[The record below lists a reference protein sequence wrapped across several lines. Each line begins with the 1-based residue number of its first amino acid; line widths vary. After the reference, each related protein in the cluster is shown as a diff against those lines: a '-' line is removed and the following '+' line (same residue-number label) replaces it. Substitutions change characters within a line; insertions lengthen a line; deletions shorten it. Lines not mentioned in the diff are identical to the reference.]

1 MSELWYIIKYIDT
14 VSDQEKR
21 DNMPKESVD
30 FRKEEIINA
39 CEKLYETN
47 TFKDITMK
55 SIGEETTFSRTSIY
69 NYFQTKEEIFL
80 ALLKREYDKWI
91 DTLNEIYE
99 QNSKLT
105 KENFAEK
112 LANTIEKRKKLLKLV
127 SMNMYEIE
135 ENSRLEELIEFKK
148 SYGLAVRTV
157 KKCVDKFLKDINEE
171 NKERFIYLFFPFM
184 YGIYP
189 YTEST
194 EKQIEAMKVAKVPTK
209 ALSIYEIAY
218 NGILKLLS

>member
-1 MSELWYIIKYIDT
+1 
-14 VSDQEKR
+14 
-21 DNMPKESVD
+21 MPKESVD

-91 DTLNEIYE
+91 DALNEIYE

-112 LANTIEKRKKLLKLV
+112 LTHTIEKRKKLLKLV

-135 ENSRLEELIEFKK
+135 ENSRLEELIAFKK
-148 SYGLAVRTV
+148 SYGFAVKTV
-157 KKCVDKFLKDINEE
+157 KKCVDKFFKDINEE
-171 NKERFIYLFFPFM
+171 EKERFIYLFFPFM

-189 YTEST
+189 YTELT